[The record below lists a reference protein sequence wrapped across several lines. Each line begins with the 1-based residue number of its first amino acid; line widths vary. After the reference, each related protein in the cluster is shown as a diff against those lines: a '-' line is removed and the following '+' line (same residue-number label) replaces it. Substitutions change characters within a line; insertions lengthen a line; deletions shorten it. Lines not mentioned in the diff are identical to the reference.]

1 MAYIKDWEIKM
12 ADRYDPVSIEKKWAD
27 KWEKRGDHAVDLR
40 SAQKPFFNLMMFPY
54 PSAEGLHVGNCFAF
68 IGTDIFGRYKKLQG
82 FDLFEPM
89 GFDAFGIH
97 SENFALKKGIHP
109 KALTEKNINNFKENQ
124 LKRLGNHYDW
134 AHSVDTTRPEYY
146 RWTQWIFLQLY
157 KNGLC
162 EQKEAP
168 VNWCPECKTVLAD
181 SQVNDDGTCE
191 RHSDVKV
198 EQRNLRQW
206 FFKITKYAERL
217 LSNLYH
223 IDWPEDVKQVQR
235 NKIGRSLGAT
245 VTFHLEDGTP
255 FEIFTTRPDT
265 LWGVTY
271 MVFAPE
277 HELVDKITTAAQSGL
292 VNDYQ
297 NQTRRKSS
305 FERSELST
313 EKTGVFTGSY
323 AINPATGEKVPI
335 YIADYVLMGY
345 GTGAIMAVPAHDQ
358 RDFEFAQKFGL
369 PIREVIAPD
378 GVAQGIGE
386 AAFHGEGVLINSGE
400 FSGTPS
406 KEALEK
412 VTAWLE
418 KAGKGKGSINYR
430 LRDWCVSRQRYW
442 GPPIPIIYCEKCGT
456 VTVPEKDLPVML
468 PESDDYIPDG
478 SGRSPLARNTA
489 WSQTTCPQCGGPA
502 VRDTDVTDNF
512 LDSAWYFMRYPSTEC
527 HSAFIDKQISD
538 RWLPVD
544 NYIGGREHSFG
555 HLLYFRFINMVL
567 HDLGYLREDEPVKR
581 FRAHGIITKDG
592 AKMSKSKG
600 NIVNPDEIINKFGSD
615 TFRLYLMFLGP
626 YTLGGDWRDDGIMGC
641 RRFVERVWDYVSQ
654 GTNDVMPPE
663 CERSMHRSIKKVTED
678 MEILQY
684 NTAIAQ
690 LMTYMNDLRQF
701 DARHPELV
709 KTLLVLLA
717 PLAPFVTEELWEQLG
732 GKGSIFKETWPVADP
747 EKMIEDSVTVVI
759 QINGKLRSEIKVA
772 RDTPQAELEKLA
784 LADERAQR
792 YFEGQVRKVIVVP
805 NKLVNIVCK

>member
-1 MAYIKDWEIKM
+1 M
-12 ADRYDPVSIEKKWAD
+12 ADRYDPASIEKKWAE
-27 KWEKRGDHAVDLR
+27 KWEMRGDHSADLLH
-40 SAQKPFFNLMMFPY
+40 AEKPFYNLMMFPY

-82 FDLFEPM
+82 FDLFEPI

-109 KALTEKNINNFKENQ
+109 KTLTERNIHNFKENQ
-124 LKRLGNHYDW
+124 LKRLGNHFDW
-134 AHSVDTTRPEYY
+134 AHCADTTQPEYY

-217 LSNLYH
+217 LSNLER

-277 HELVDKITTAAQSGL
+277 HELVEKLTTSEQAEA
-292 VNDYQ
+292 VREYQ

-305 FERSELST
+305 FERSELSN

-323 AINPATGEKVPI
+323 AINPASGAKVPI

-358 RDFEFAQKFGL
+358 RDFEFAKKFGL
-369 PIREVIAPD
+369 PIVEVIAPD
-378 GVAQGIGE
+378 GVPQGIGD
-386 AAFHGEGVLINSGE
+386 AAYHEEGVLINSGE
-400 FSGTPS
+400 FSGMNS

-412 VTAWLE
+412 VTIWLE
-418 KAGKGKGSINYR
+418 KAGKGKGSVNYR

-502 VRDTDVTDNF
+502 LRDTDVTDNF
-512 LDSAWYFMRYPSTEC
+512 LDSAWYFMRYPSTDC
-527 HSAFIDKQISD
+527 HDAFIDRNISD

-567 HDLGYLREDEPVKR
+567 HDLGYLRDEEPVRR

-600 NIVNPDEIINKFGSD
+600 NIVNPDEIINKFGAD

-641 RRFVERVWDYVSQ
+641 RRFVERVWDFVSQ
-654 GTNDVMPPE
+654 GFNDIMPPE

-701 DARHPELV
+701 DARHPELI

-717 PLAPFVTEELWEQLG
+717 PLAPFVCEELWEQLG
-732 GKGSIFKETWPVADP
+732 NSGSIFKETWPVADP
-747 EKMIEDSVTVVI
+747 DKMVEDNVTVVI
-759 QINGKLRSEIKVA
+759 QVNGKLRSEIKVA
-772 RDTPQAELEKLA
+772 LNTPQAELEKLA
-784 LADERAQR
+784 LADERAAR
-792 YFEGQVRKVIVVP
+792 YFEGLVRKVIVVP